1 MSNEVNIRDALGLTV
16 LIGLIAT
23 VNMWSGLLI

>member
-1 MSNEVNIRDALGLTV
+1 MSNEINIRDALGLAV

-23 VNMWSGLLI
+23 VNMWSGLLA